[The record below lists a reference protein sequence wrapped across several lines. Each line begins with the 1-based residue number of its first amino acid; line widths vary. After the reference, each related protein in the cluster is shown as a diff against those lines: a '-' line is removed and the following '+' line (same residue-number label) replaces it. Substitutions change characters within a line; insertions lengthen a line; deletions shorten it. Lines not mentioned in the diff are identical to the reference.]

1 MTFAADPQLNESYPL
16 GELSYVIVIS
26 EIVDWNRMPG
36 VEGTFLRR
44 LLYHALLGHP
54 FPGHASPGHAFLGI
68 AYFCLS
74 ALAYASLK

>member
-54 FPGHASPGHAFLGI
+54 FSGHAFLGI

>member
-54 FPGHASPGHAFLGI
+54 FPGHAFLGI

>member
-36 VEGTFLRR
+36 VERTFLRR

-54 FPGHASPGHAFLGI
+54 FSGHAFLGI

>member
-1 MTFAADPQLNESYPL
+1 MTFAADPQVNESYPL

-54 FPGHASPGHAFLGI
+54 FSGHAFLGI

>member
-1 MTFAADPQLNESYPL
+1 MTFAADPQVNESYPL
-16 GELSYVIVIS
+16 GELSYAIVIS

-36 VEGTFLRR
+36 VGETFLRR

-54 FPGHASPGHAFLGI
+54 FSGHAFLGI